1 MEFVV
6 KDEVT
11 SHMEEEEEDVEV
23 EEGGE
28 MGPPSVLVAVDAKVK
43 WDVIGLCQIIY
54 IICMM

>member
-11 SHMEEEEEDVEV
+11 SHMEEEDVEV

-43 WDVIGLCQIIY
+43 CDVIGLCQIIY
-54 IICMM
+54 IYV